1 MRRTGSGNRWLDV
14 SLVCLVAGAWLQ
26 LLPLPE
32 SVLTTISPETRT
44 VIEAVRLVARDTTLT
59 SVSVEP
65 RSTVWAAGVL
75 TANVLLFWSVCALFQ
90 RGDMRWSVRVIA
102 WLGIVFATLGLAQA
116 ASGSGAVYW
125 WWAPFGEGAEPFGT
139 FINRNHFATWVIMAT
154 PACVGYAIAQLYV
167 SATDDPTHHWTARLV
182 SVFDGRA
189 LFLLFAGILMTVALL
204 VTLSR
209 SGLLGLTAATVFVVL
224 VGSRQIDRRRR
235 RWLGAYVTAAAI
247 IVVAF
252 ADTDALV
259 QRFNQTVATSSGRIA
274 IWRETL
280 PLIEDFWA
288 TGTDAG
294 TYQTAMLV
302 YLVYQE
308 SDRVVYFNQAHNQ
321 YLQIVA
327 EGGLL
332 LSIPAAVALLSF
344 LRLARRRVMSD
355 RTAVFWIRIGAA
367 GGLVAVMVQNLWETG
382 LRMPANAALAA
393 VLAALVIHAHAIS
406 RTETSSPRWKSR
418 CRRLALHPGSRRCF
432 SVEYRRYAPSSHLTQ
447 AEHGAEYD
455 GSRCGAG
462 LSRRTARRHMGLRL
476 GFDIDGVLA
485 DFQTALGS
493 ACRDLIGIEAGLVS
507 ARDLPTV
514 ELKRAWRRIIRTPN
528 WWTTLSAYEPDQ
540 IARLYDLTRRN
551 RWEVFFLTKRPPTVG
566 DTVQVQT
573 QWWIESQGF
582 YLPSV
587 ATVPSSRGEIAQA
600 LRLDLVVDDQ
610 FVECVDCIGSSAAK
624 ALLML
629 RDTADQATHDQATS
643 QGIGIVSTLAE
654 ALDVIEQLDT
664 LVGSKS
670 GALAR
675 LKNWFSFATEDN
687 PVLPMN
693 PRETRP
699 LPTPRS

>member
-26 LLPLPE
+26 LLPLPD

-189 LFLLFAGILMTVALL
+189 LVLLFAGILMTVALL

-288 TGTDAG
+288 TGTGAG
-294 TYQTAMLV
+294 TYQTAM
-302 YLVYQE
+302 LVYQE

-393 VLAALVIHAHAIS
+393 VLAALVIHAPRHQSDRDEQPAVNIPLPSTGAAS
-406 RTETSSPRWKSR
+406 R
-418 CRRLALHPGSRRCF
+418 L
-432 SVEYRRYAPSSHLTQ
+432 
-447 AEHGAEYD
+447 
-455 GSRCGAG
+455 
-462 LSRRTARRHMGLRL
+462 
-476 GFDIDGVLA
+476 
-485 DFQTALGS
+485 TALLLGRIPPV
-493 ACRDLIGIEAGLVS
+493 CPLV
-507 ARDLPTV
+507 AP
-514 ELKRAWRRIIRTPN
+514 RTG
-528 WWTTLSAYEPDQ
+528 
-540 IARLYDLTRRN
+540 RTRR
-551 RWEVFFLTKRPPTVG
+551 
-566 DTVQVQT
+566 
-573 QWWIESQGF
+573 
-582 YLPSV
+582 
-587 ATVPSSRGEIAQA
+587 
-600 LRLDLVVDDQ
+600 
-610 FVECVDCIGSSAAK
+610 
-624 ALLML
+624 
-629 RDTADQATHDQATS
+629 
-643 QGIGIVSTLAE
+643 
-654 ALDVIEQLDT
+654 
-664 LVGSKS
+664 
-670 GALAR
+670 
-675 LKNWFSFATEDN
+675 
-687 PVLPMN
+687 
-693 PRETRP
+693 
-699 LPTPRS
+699 

>member
-189 LFLLFAGILMTVALL
+189 LVLLFAGILMTVALL

-259 QRFNQTVATSSGRIA
+259 QRFNQAVATSSGRIA

-288 TGTDAG
+288 TGTGAG
-294 TYQTAMLV
+294 TYQTAM
-302 YLVYQE
+302 LVYQE

-393 VLAALVIHAHAIS
+393 VLAALVVHARHHHSHRDEQPAVKIPLPSTGAAS
-406 RTETSSPRWKSR
+406 R
-418 CRRLALHPGSRRCF
+418 F
-432 SVEYRRYAPSSHLTQ
+432 
-447 AEHGAEYD
+447 
-455 GSRCGAG
+455 
-462 LSRRTARRHMGLRL
+462 
-476 GFDIDGVLA
+476 
-485 DFQTALGS
+485 TALLLGRIPPV
-493 ACRDLIGIEAGLVS
+493 CPLV
-507 ARDLPTV
+507 APHTGR
-514 ELKRAWRRIIRTPN
+514 
-528 WWTTLSAYEPDQ
+528 
-540 IARLYDLTRRN
+540 TRR
-551 RWEVFFLTKRPPTVG
+551 
-566 DTVQVQT
+566 
-573 QWWIESQGF
+573 
-582 YLPSV
+582 
-587 ATVPSSRGEIAQA
+587 
-600 LRLDLVVDDQ
+600 
-610 FVECVDCIGSSAAK
+610 
-624 ALLML
+624 
-629 RDTADQATHDQATS
+629 
-643 QGIGIVSTLAE
+643 
-654 ALDVIEQLDT
+654 
-664 LVGSKS
+664 
-670 GALAR
+670 
-675 LKNWFSFATEDN
+675 
-687 PVLPMN
+687 
-693 PRETRP
+693 
-699 LPTPRS
+699 